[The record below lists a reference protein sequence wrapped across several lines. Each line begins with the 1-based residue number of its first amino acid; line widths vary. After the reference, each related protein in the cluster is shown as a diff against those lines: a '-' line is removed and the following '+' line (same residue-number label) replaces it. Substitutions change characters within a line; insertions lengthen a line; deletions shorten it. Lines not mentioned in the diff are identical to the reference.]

1 MKIIPICP
9 ESFASNTYA
18 LISSGHA
25 LIVDPSISVDAI
37 KKATE
42 NENAVIEGIL
52 LTHGHFDHVLSMDEL
67 RRSENVKVYIHEK
80 DSELLSD
87 GRKNAFYDLFKR
99 ERAFGEADVL
109 LSDGDT
115 IKLGEE
121 SLKVIHT
128 PGHTEG
134 SVCYLADGFLVTGDT
149 LFAGTIGRC
158 DLYGGDEEKIRNSL
172 SLLRTLPADLIIY
185 PGHGSSCTLGYA
197 LDTAAYYL

>member
-25 LIVDPSISVDAI
+25 LIVDPSVSVDAI

-42 NENAVIEGIL
+42 KENAIIDGII

-67 RRSENVKVYIHEK
+67 RAAENVKVYIHK
-80 DSELLSD
+80 NDSELLTD
-87 GRKNAFYDLFKR
+87 GRKNAFYEFFRR
-99 ERAFGEADVL
+99 ERAFGAADVL
-109 LSDGDT
+109 LSNEDT
-115 IKLGEE
+115 IRLGEE
-121 SLKVIHT
+121 TVKVIHT

-134 SVCYLADGFLVTGDT
+134 SVCYLADGILVTGDT

-158 DLYGGDEEKIRNSL
+158 DLYGGNDEKIRNSL
-172 SLLRTLPADLIIY
+172 SVLRTLPTDLMIY